1 MSRNLKFSDKK
12 KLQRI
17 FLQGRNR
24 GQAAAHRRMREERD
38 QEDSEREAEQPR
50 HDDDDE

>member
-1 MSRNLKFSDKK
+1 MSRNLKLSDKK

-24 GQAAAHRRMREERD
+24 GQAAERHRMCEEN
-38 QEDSEREAEQPR
+38 EQKEL
-50 HDDDDE
+50 DDDLSWAPSFIQR